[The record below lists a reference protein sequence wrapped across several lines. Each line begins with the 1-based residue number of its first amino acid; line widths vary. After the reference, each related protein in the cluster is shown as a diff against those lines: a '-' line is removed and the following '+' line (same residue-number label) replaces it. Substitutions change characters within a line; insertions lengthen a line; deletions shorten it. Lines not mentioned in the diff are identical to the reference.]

1 MNQLEIAERTARTYL
16 MQCGNNVVEHEN
28 VDSFMAEVLYMLL
41 NRKTSTETPFS
52 AACCGGGS
60 KVYRRRGCQ
69 RHSNFRFSFAGA
81 DGFQ

>member
-28 VDSFMAEVLYMLL
+28 PDSFMAEVLYMLL
-41 NRKTSTETPFS
+41 NRKTSTRNS
-52 AACCGGGS
+52 ILCACCGGGR
-60 KVYRRRGCQ
+60 KVYRRRGCP